1 MHTLPDAG
9 RRPAALS
16 ILVLAIA
23 MWMSVPLRLL
33 VPGNELDLDFTVNN
47 AIFVIENAAMA
58 GTVVLA
64 VGSAAVRGRRVL
76 TGAVVVVGLH
86 LLFQLG
92 TAGVQLMNG
101 ARPELILGTLA
112 GILVLLVALT
122 GVLLAR
128 LLHTPTTA
136 RRAGLVVALVGAV
149 IHTLWTNVLFPLVAI
164 LPYGG
169 PPPGMIWSL
178 LLTMVLSLLAVAAV
192 ALCGWAAPTAR
203 RIGALLAAVVGVLG
217 IVAATGA
224 TGATGAISAFGGA
237 YGAVQI
243 VQGLITLAAV
253 PFAVVAGRR
262 LAAARQPGTGLP
274 DTRQPGTGSSS
285 LTSRS

>member
-9 RRPAALS
+9 RRPATLS
-16 ILVLAIA
+16 VLVLAIA

-33 VPGNELDLDFTVNN
+33 IPGTELDLGFTVDN

-58 GTVVLA
+58 GTVLLA

-92 TAGVQLMNG
+92 TAGVQLTKG
-101 ARPELILGTLA
+101 ASPEQILGSLA
-112 GILVLLVALT
+112 GILVLLVALA

-128 LLHTPTTA
+128 LLRNPTTA
-136 RRAGLVVALVGAV
+136 RRAGLVVALAGAI
-149 IHTLWTNVLFPLVAI
+149 IHTLWTNVLLQLVAI

-169 PPPGMIWSL
+169 PPPGLIWAL
-178 LLTMVLSLLAVAAV
+178 LLTMVLSLLVVAAA
-192 ALCGWAAPTAR
+192 ALCGWAALGAR
-203 RIGALLAAVVGVLG
+203 RIGALLAAVVGILG
-217 IVAATGA
+217 IVAGSEALA
-224 TGATGAISAFGGA
+224 AVGGA

-253 PFAVVAGRR
+253 PYAVVAGRR
-262 LAAARQPGTGLP
+262 LAAAR
-274 DTRQPGTGSSS
+274 
-285 LTSRS
+285 

>member
-16 ILVLAIA
+16 VLVLAIA
-23 MWMSVPLRLL
+23 LWMSVPLRLL
-33 VPGNELDLDFTVNN
+33 IPGSELDFGFTLDN

-76 TGAVVVVGLH
+76 TGAVVVVGVH

-92 TAGVQLMNG
+92 TAAVQLMKG
-101 ARPELILGTLA
+101 APPELILGTLA
-112 GILVLLVALT
+112 GILVLLLALA

-128 LLHTPTTA
+128 LMRDPTTA

-149 IHTLWTNVLFPLVAI
+149 IHTLWTNVLLPLVAV

-169 PPPGMIWSL
+169 PAPGWIWSL
-178 LLTMVLSLLAVAAV
+178 LLTMALSLLVVAAV
-192 ALCGWAAPTAR
+192 ALCGWAAPTTR
-203 RIGALLAAVVGVLG
+203 RIGALLAAVVGILG
-217 IVAATGA
+217 IVAGSR
-224 TGATGAISAFGGA
+224 AIAAIGGV

-253 PFAVVAGRR
+253 PLAVVAGRR
-262 LAAARQPGTGLP
+262 LAAARRTGA
-274 DTRQPGTGSSS
+274 GSGS
-285 LTSRS
+285 LTARS